1 MVQNWWSGDGHRWR
15 RHGFAHGRRSVDHC
29 DHLVTSSWL
38 LTNPYTN
45 HSVCRQDIL
54 FFFNHFLFNF
64 FLFTWI
70 NVGSSS
76 IKVYPTQWGLT
87 WFGLRT
93 SLNLILIFKSYLK
106 RSPFGTASLTW
117 TLSISVVLHGSPCP
131 RRIPWAAN
139 PQSYD
144 GGHAIYSCCSS
155 QEHHEE

>member
-1 MVQNWWSGDGHRWR
+1 MVQNWWSGDGHRRR
-15 RHGFAHGRRSVDHC
+15 RHGSAHGRRSVDHC

-45 HSVCRQDIL
+45 HSVYRQDIL
-54 FFFNHFLFNF
+54 FLNHFLFNF

-70 NVGSSS
+70 NVDSSS

-87 WFGLRT
+87 WFSLPK
-93 SLNLILIFKSYLK
+93 LNLDIQILSQAVSFWYRIV
-106 RSPFGTASLTW
+106 TW
-117 TLSISVVLHGSPCP
+117 TLSISVVLHRSPCP